1 MIIKLITKLNRNTYC
16 LLTKGSS
23 AFRPSP
29 MVWGAER
36 ESSQSRLLLW
46 RLNMRKTLGQL
57 RQGLSHP
64 KHDLVGGAITIWLVI
79 IPITLSGWW
88 FQPLLKNMSSSI
100 GLMKFQI
107 WWGKYSTC
115 SKPPTSDCNILC
127 SERPFCYGSTCKP
140 KLLPALQIQIQ
151 SYPIGSMYAI
161 YGNMDPINIPQSC

>member
-107 WWGKYSTC
+107 WWGNIQHVPNHQPVIATC
-115 SKPPTSDCNILC
+115 CAQNGHFATGQHVNPSYC
-127 SERPFCYGSTCKP
+127 
-140 KLLPALQIQIQ
+140 LPCR
-151 SYPIGSMYAI
+151 SRS
-161 YGNMDPINIPQSC
+161 NHIP

>member
-1 MIIKLITKLNRNTYC
+1 
-16 LLTKGSS
+16 
-23 AFRPSP
+23 

-88 FQPLLKNMSSSI
+88 FQPLWKIWVRQL
-100 GLMKFQI
+100 GLWNSKYD
-107 WWGKYSTC
+107 GKKYSTC
-115 SKPPTSDCNILC
+115 SKPPTSNCNMLC

-140 KLLPALQIQIQ
+140 KLLPAPQIQIQ